1 MPLHIAAW
9 ANLALSNGASAPV
22 VSGNPVLSEAVPVSG
37 ASAQSAVFTTNPAPT
52 GGYFVRLYADE
63 ACHVAIGVNPT
74 ATTAMGFKL
83 AAGDKEWIG
92 VPVGQRLAVIAGV

>member
-22 VSGNPVLSEAVPVSG
+22 VSGNPVFDQAVPVSNT
-37 ASAQSAVFTTNPAPT
+37 SAQSDVFTTNPAPT

-63 ACHVAIGVNPT
+63 ACHVAIGADPA
-74 ATTAMGFKL
+74 ATTALGLKL